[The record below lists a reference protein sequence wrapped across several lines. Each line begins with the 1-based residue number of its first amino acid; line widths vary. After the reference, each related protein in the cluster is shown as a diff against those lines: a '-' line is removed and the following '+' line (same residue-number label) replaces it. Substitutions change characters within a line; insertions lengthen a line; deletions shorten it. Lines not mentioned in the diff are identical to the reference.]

1 MTREEYNKSI
11 EAQLKRVKETLI
23 KKNKEYSTDN
33 SPLHNFHQSA
43 KILRVSPKEC
53 ALAFMVKHLTSII
66 YMTQSDIDY
75 PMELWREKL
84 GDAKNYMILIEC
96 LVEEEKTMKLY
107 DRLEEEIEFMK
118 EFKNDKIQA

>member
-66 YMTQSDIDY
+66 DMTQSDIDY

-96 LVEEEKTMKLY
+96 LVEEEKN
-107 DRLEEEIEFMK
+107 EQV
-118 EFKNDKIQA
+118 QA

>member
-66 YMTQSDIDY
+66 DMTQSDTDY
-75 PMELWREKL
+75 PMELWEEKL

-96 LVEEEKTMKLY
+96 LVKEEKTMKLY

-118 EFKNDKIQA
+118 EFKNDEV

>member
-43 KILRVSPKEC
+43 KLLRTTPKEC

-66 YMTQSDIDY
+66 DMTQSDIDY

-96 LVEEEKTMKLY
+96 LVEEEKNEKY
-107 DRLEEEIEFMK
+107 I
-118 EFKNDKIQA
+118 

>member
-23 KKNKEYSTDN
+23 EKNKEYSTDN

-66 YMTQSDIDY
+66 DMTQSDVDY
-75 PMELWREKL
+75 PMEIWREKL

-118 EFKNDKIQA
+118 EFKNDEV

>member
-43 KILRVSPKEC
+43 KLLRTTPKES
-53 ALAFMVKHLTSII
+53 AFAFMVKHLTSITD
-66 YMTQSDIDY
+66 MLQSGNDY
-75 PMELWREKL
+75 PMELWEEKL
-84 GDAKNYMILIEC
+84 GDAKNYLFLIEC
-96 LVEEEKTMKLY
+96 LVEEERTMKLY
-107 DRLEEEIEFMK
+107 ERLEKEIEFMK
-118 EFKNDKIQA
+118 EFKNEEV

>member
-1 MTREEYNKSI
+1 MTREEYSKSI

-23 KKNKEYSTDN
+23 EKNKEYSTDN

-66 YMTQSDIDY
+66 DMTQSDVDY
-75 PMELWREKL
+75 PMEIWREKL

-118 EFKNDKIQA
+118 EFKNDEV

>member
-66 YMTQSDIDY
+66 DMTQSDTDY
-75 PMELWREKL
+75 PMELWEEKL

-96 LVEEEKTMKLY
+96 LVKEEKTMKLY
-107 DRLEEEIEFMK
+107 DRLEEEAEFIK
-118 EFKNDKIQA
+118 EFQNDEIQA

>member
-23 KKNKEYSTDN
+23 KKNKEYSTDI
-33 SPLHNFHQSA
+33 SPLHNFHESA
-43 KILRVSPKEC
+43 KLLRTTPKKC

-66 YMTQSDIDY
+66 DMTQSDIDY

-96 LVEEEKTMKLY
+96 LVEEEKKMKLY
-107 DRLEEEIEFMK
+107 DRLEKEIEFMK
-118 EFKNDKIQA
+118 EFKNDEV

>member
-33 SPLHNFHQSA
+33 SPLYNFHQSA
-43 KILRVSPKEC
+43 KLLRVSPKEC

-66 YMTQSDIDY
+66 DMTQSDIDY

-118 EFKNDKIQA
+118 EFKNDEV

>member
-43 KILRVSPKEC
+43 KLLRVTPKEN
-53 ALAFMVKHLTSII
+53 AFAFMVKHLISITD
-66 YMTQSDIDY
+66 MLQSDIDY
-75 PMELWREKL
+75 PMKLWEEKL
-84 GDAKNYMILIEC
+84 GDAKNYLFLIEC
-96 LVEEEKTMKLY
+96 LVEEEK
-107 DRLEEEIEFMK
+107 
-118 EFKNDKIQA
+118 NDKV

>member
-66 YMTQSDIDY
+66 DMTQSDIDY

-96 LVEEEKTMKLY
+96 LVEEENTTKLRE
-107 DRLEEEIEFMK
+107 RLIEEAEFIK
-118 EFKNDKIQA
+118 EFQKR

>member
-23 KKNKEYSTDN
+23 KKNKEYSTDS

-66 YMTQSDIDY
+66 DMTQSDIDY

-96 LVEEEKTMKLY
+96 LVQEEKN
-107 DRLEEEIEFMK
+107 E
-118 EFKNDKIQA
+118 KI

>member
-23 KKNKEYSTDN
+23 KKNKEYSTDS

-66 YMTQSDIDY
+66 NMTQSDIDY

-118 EFKNDKIQA
+118 EFKNDEV

>member
-66 YMTQSDIDY
+66 DMTQSDIDY
-75 PMELWREKL
+75 PIELWEEKL
-84 GDAKNYMILIEC
+84 GDAKNYLFLIEC
-96 LVEEEKTMKLY
+96 LVQEEKNEKV
-107 DRLEEEIEFMK
+107 
-118 EFKNDKIQA
+118 

>member
-23 KKNKEYSTDN
+23 KKNKEYSTDS

-43 KILRVSPKEC
+43 KILRVSPKES
-53 ALAFMVKHLTSII
+53 AFAFMVKHLTSITD
-66 YMTQSDIDY
+66 MLQSDIDY

-96 LVEEEKTMKLY
+96 LVEEEKN
-107 DRLEEEIEFMK
+107 EEV
-118 EFKNDKIQA
+118 